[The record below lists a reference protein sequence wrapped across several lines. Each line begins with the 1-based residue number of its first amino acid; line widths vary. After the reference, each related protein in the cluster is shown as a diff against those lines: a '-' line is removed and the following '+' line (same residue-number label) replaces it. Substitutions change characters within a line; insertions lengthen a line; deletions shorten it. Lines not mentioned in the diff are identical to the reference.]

1 MVNTKG
7 RGKNV
12 YDSVLMEPWNSNNDN
27 EEGEVSTGRGGG
39 HLKGKPTG
47 LG

>member
-12 YDSVLMEPWNSNNDN
+12 YGPVLIEPWNSNNDN
-27 EEGEVSTGRGGG
+27 EEGEVSTGGI
-39 HLKGKPTG
+39 LKGKPTG